1 MSAVSIVPCYP
12 WPATMQYVKMNM
24 AKEKVDSFVPS
35 SRIPDLTRRYL
46 VAKSRKQDN
55 VPGPCSEQ
63 TSLPGPLRRATWR
76 SHCRLGPRL
85 SLSRSLAQSVGRVME
100 RRIEKYERREVPF
113 VLFSFSYTPG
123 DMSLHFSQIY
133 LHLLYISPLGHHCSS
148 ALCVQYKGT
157 IT

>member
-55 VPGPCSEQ
+55 VPRPFSEQ
-63 TSLPGPLRRATWR
+63 TSLSGPL
-76 SHCRLGPRL
+76 SFHCYGGRHGGVIVVLG
-85 SLSRSLAQSVGRVME
+85 LARSVGRVME

-157 IT
+157 RT